1 MSLTIRPTALQ
12 DKAQWETLYAGY
24 AAFYGVTQ
32 TPQMRQ
38 TVWDWL
44 HDDAHE
50 VNGFVA
56 ELDGT
61 LIGLTHYR
69 PFYAPLAA
77 QTRGFLDD
85 LFVDPAARGS
95 GAARALIGAVSDE
108 GRQRGWTI
116 IRWITAE
123 NNYRARGLYD
133 QVATQTPWVTYD
145 IPL

>member
-1 MSLTIRPTALQ
+1 MTITIRPLTPE
-12 DKAQWETLYAGY
+12 DKAGWELLYAGY
-24 AAFYGVTQ
+24 AKFYGVTQ
-32 TPQMRQ
+32 TAQMRQ

-44 HDDAHE
+44 QDDTHE
-50 VNGFVA
+50 VNGLVA
-56 ELDGT
+56 EREGE
-61 LIGLTHYR
+61 LIGLAHFR

-77 QTRGFLDD
+77 QKRGFLDD
-85 LFVDPAARGS
+85 LYVDPAARGS
-95 GAARALIGAVSDE
+95 GAAAALIKGVSDE
-108 GRQRGWTI
+108 GRKCGWAL